1 MVHILGR
8 DGYYPSALCGAAM
21 GNSPF
26 GNSFAY
32 LVDHSDTDAEWKP
45 ANPSCPNCLLVHL
58 VDNTIALVVSD
69 RGRA

>member
-1 MVHILGR
+1 
-8 DGYYPSALCGAAM
+8 M